1 MKKMLAALSL
11 SILMMLEPVLADS
24 VTSSTDLEP
33 TEPAV
38 VSEAPATEAP
48 ATEVPATEAPATEAP
63 ATETPATEAPATEVP
78 ATEVPATEAPATET
92 PATEAPAT
100 EAPATEVPATEVPAT
115 EVPATEA
122 PVTFAAGLARLERDT
137 VLYGNSALSV
147 ACLSLRGESVVYAI
161 EASENQQAVRIAF
174 NGGAELGYA
183 WVRAEEVIR
192 LDAAELAAY
201 RSRNHGDSA
210 IVYRDAVLEPVVRR
224 ASATEAPT
232 EEPVTDPTE
241 APAEEPA
248 AEPTEESA
256 EEPAVEPTEEPAE
269 EPAVEPT
276 EESAEESAVEP
287 TEEPAEEPTVEPT
300 EEPAEEPAAEPT
312 EEPAE
317 EPAAEPTEEPAG
329 EPLIPDGPVYDY
341 IVDENGTLVLDAQG
355 NPQPIVPDG
364 AETPVS
370 YLRDETG
377 ALVLVEGKPVVL
389 ATLPASAGVV
399 TTLQDQLNPE
409 RSIDV
414 YAAWEGETL
423 YLDSEATLI
432 AVLHGYD
439 NAVYTLQWQYS
450 PDNATWYDLEGA
462 EEARCTLTVT
472 EENYQYYWRIQA
484 TITGVIGQ

>member
-11 SILMMLEPVLADS
+11 SILMMLEPVLAES
-24 VTSSTDLEP
+24 PTSSTDLKPAEP
-33 TEPAV
+33 VVV
-38 VSEAPATEAP
+38 VSEVPETEA
-48 ATEVPATEAPATEAP
+48 PATEAPATEAP
-63 ATETPATEAPATEVP
+63 ATEA
-78 ATEVPATEAPATET
+78 

-100 EAPATEVPATEVPAT
+100 EAPAAEAPAAEA
-115 EVPATEA
+115 PATEA
-122 PVTFAAGLARLERDT
+122 PAVYAAGLARLERGT
-137 VLYGNSALSV
+137 VLYGNSSLSV
-147 ACLSLRGESVVYAI
+147 ACLSLRGEAVVFAI

-183 WVRAEEVIR
+183 WVKADEVIR

-201 RSRNHGDSA
+201 RSRNHGDDA
-210 IVYRDAVLEPVVRR
+210 IVYRDVVLEPVVRR
-224 ASATEAPT
+224 SSATEEPAADPT
-232 EEPVTDPTE
+232 EEPVEEPAADPTE
-241 APAEEPA
+241 EPAADPTEEPVEEPAADPTEEPAEEPA
-248 AEPTEESA
+248 EEPTEEPT
-256 EEPAVEPTEEPAE
+256 EEPATEPTEEPAE
-269 EPAVEPT
+269 EPVT
-276 EESAEESAVEP
+276 
-287 TEEPAEEPTVEPT
+287 
-300 EEPAEEPAAEPT
+300 
-312 EEPAE
+312 
-317 EPAAEPTEEPAG
+317 
-329 EPLIPDGPVYDY
+329 LDGPVYEY
-341 IVDENGTLVLDAQG
+341 VVDEHGALVLDEQG

-364 AETPVS
+364 AEKPVS

-377 ALVLVEGKPVVL
+377 ALVLVDGKPVVL
-389 ATLPASAGVV
+389 ATLPAGAGVV
-399 TTLQDQLNPE
+399 TTLQDQLNQN

-414 YAAWEGETL
+414 YATWEGEEL

>member
-48 ATEVPATEAPATEAP
+48 ATEA
-63 ATETPATEAPATEVP
+63 
-78 ATEVPATEAPATET
+78 

-100 EAPATEVPATEVPAT
+100 EAPATEVPATEVPATEVPATEAPATEVPATEVPATETPAT

-241 APAEEPA
+241 EPAEEPAVEPTEEPAEEPA
-248 AEPTEESA
+248 AEPTEEPA

-276 EESAEESAVEP
+276 EE
-287 TEEPAEEPTVEPT
+287 
-300 EEPAEEPAAEPT
+300 PAEEPAVDPT

-389 ATLPASAGVV
+389 ATLPVSAGVV

-472 EENYQYYWRIQA
+472 EENYQYFWRIQA
-484 TITGVIGQ
+484 TITGVIEP